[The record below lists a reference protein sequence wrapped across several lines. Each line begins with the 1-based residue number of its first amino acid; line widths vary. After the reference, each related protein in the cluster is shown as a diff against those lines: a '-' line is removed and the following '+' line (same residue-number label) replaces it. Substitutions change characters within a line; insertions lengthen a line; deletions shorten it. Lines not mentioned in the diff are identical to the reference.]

1 MDLSGKKTVLSEG
14 YWGEEGLAWSP
25 DGKEVVFSAGR
36 AYNNFSVYA
45 VTLSG
50 KRRTAIESAG
60 GLTIHDTRPDGRWL
74 ATRDDLFRKMFALA
88 PGEKT
93 ERELSWLDL
102 SYPVALSADGK
113 TLLFSE
119 DSGSVGDN
127 YAVCLRG
134 TDGSAVVRLGEG
146 APQDLSP
153 DGKWALG
160 VLPASPQR
168 LVLYPTGAGEKR
180 LLESGGL
187 VSYESARFFPD
198 GRRLLV
204 CGAETGRAVR
214 CYVQEIAGG
223 KPRPVTPEG
232 TSLGF
237 VSPDGGSILVRGT
250 TGTLEIYPSSGG
262 AGKAVPG
269 TTGEDVALRWGADGR
284 SIILFHGTQIPV
296 RGRAAR
302 HRDRPEGAAAHV
314 RRPRDGRGAADRDL
328 RDDGRLQELR
338 LLLRIPALAPLP
350 RRRRALA
357 RLAAVTGSRTGHG
370 NGCGRRSDRTTRR
383 C

>member
-1 MDLSGKKTVLSEG
+1 MSDLRFSPKGDRIAFFEHPIKYDDRGLVAVVDLSGKKTVLSEG
-14 YWGEEGLAWSP
+14 YWGQEGVAWTP
-25 DGKEVVFSAGR
+25 DGRGGALLRAAPPTTISASMR
-36 AYNNFSVYA
+36 SR
-45 VTLSG
+45 SPG

-60 GLTIHDTRPDGRWL
+60 GLTIHDIRPDGRWL

-102 SYPVALSADGK
+102 SYPIALSADGK

-187 VSYESARFFPD
+187 VSYETARFFPD

-237 VSPDGGSILVRGT
+237 VSPDGGSILVRGS
-250 TGTLEIYPSSGG
+250 TGPLEIYPSSGG
-262 AGKAVPG
+262 AA
-269 TTGEDVALRWGADGR
+269 EGR
-284 SIILFHGTQIPV
+284 SRDDQRGRRPPV
-296 RGRAAR
+296 GRRRPLDHPLPRHSDSRARRAAR
-302 HRDRPEGAAAHV
+302 HRDGPEGAAAHV
-314 RRPRDGRGAADRDL
+314 RRARDGRGAADRDL
-328 RDDGRLQELR
+328 R
-338 LLLRIPALAPLP
+338 
-350 RRRRALA
+350 
-357 RLAAVTGSRTGHG
+357 V
-370 NGCGRRSDRTTRR
+370 
-383 C
+383 